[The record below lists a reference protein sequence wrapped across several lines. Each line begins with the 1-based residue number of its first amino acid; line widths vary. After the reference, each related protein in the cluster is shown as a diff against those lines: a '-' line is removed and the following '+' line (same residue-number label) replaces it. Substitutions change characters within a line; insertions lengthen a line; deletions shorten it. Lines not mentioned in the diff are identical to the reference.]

1 MKYLRAYGHEV
12 CNLLWRSS
20 ELTVDGWTDGRMG
33 GWMDGRM
40 GRWTDRLMEIDVDR
54 N

>member
-1 MKYLRAYGHEV
+1 MRCATYSGGVQNLRWMDGQTDG
-12 CNLLWRSS
+12 W
-20 ELTVDGWTDGRMG
+20 VDGWMG